1 MHVLPHS
8 RDVPAAGLPRRTGGF
23 TLVELMITIA
33 VAAILLMIAVP
44 SFRNII
50 NSNRLTTAANT
61 MVNALSTARMEAIKR
76 NASTQLCSDSASNN
90 TSDTL
95 GSACSAAN
103 AGAGAVVV
111 QTGTSTTVPVLAA
124 AQGLAMPVQ
133 LSGSI
138 TAIRFNGQGIGY
150 QAGTTSLTGST
161 YTGPVAVLCV
171 AGLGGNNRIT
181 ISMTTG
187 TIVTTTPSPGTC
199 P

>member
-1 MHVLPHS
+1 V
-8 RDVPAAGLPRRTGGF
+8 RGF

-44 SFRNII
+44 SFRNIM

-61 MVNALSTARMEAIKR
+61 MVGALNTARMEAIKR
-76 NASTQLCSDSASNN
+76 NASTQFCSDSSTNN

-95 GSACSAAN
+95 GAACSTAPS
-103 AGAGAVVV
+103 GGPGAVIV
-111 QTGTSTTVPVLAA
+111 QTTTASSGAVPVLAA
-124 AQGLAMPVQ
+124 TQGLATPVQ

-150 QAGTTSLTGST
+150 KAGTTSATGST

-171 AGLGGNNRIT
+171 AGLSGNNRIK

-187 TIVTTTPSPGTC
+187 TIITTTPAPGTC